1 MLLSGLGD
9 RLAALF
15 EVVNSLTHA
24 FVSIIAPPLLQPS
37 EGQMNP
43 GAKCVLRRHPFLSAA
58 RLPVVARGWLLRR
71 FIHPPSEARGVEVTN
86 LHVLIAYGGGTR
98 VRGSRPPS
106 VCMSVRLSVC
116 YDAN

>member
-24 FVSIIAPPLLQPS
+24 FVSIIAPPLPPLLQPN

-43 GAKCVLRRHPFLSAA
+43 GAKCVLRRHPFLSA

-71 FIHPPSEARGVEVTN
+71 FIYSSLFFSSWP
-86 LHVLIAYGGGTR
+86 
-98 VRGSRPPS
+98 RPPYLTHRPKTNRS
-106 VCMSVRLSVC
+106 PGHLGGIGGATGLVRLG
-116 YDAN
+116 NRQ